1 MTAFMLQAVFISL
14 SGVMAPGPLSAAIV
28 GHSHRSAHAGA
39 LGALGHGVVEFPLMA
54 LILFGFATWADAPL
68 VGPVVGL
75 AGGLVLLWMGIT
87 MVVSARHGLPAIA
100 PEGTDGSAFRAGVL
114 LTGANPYFLVW
125 WLSVGA
131 ALLLRSTEYG
141 GVGIVL
147 FAGAHWMCDLAW
159 LWFLSAA
166 VHRSGRAFGPRF
178 SRLVVAVCGLFLLT
192 MGVDFLVEGIGALRA
207 SYL

>member
-1 MTAFMLQAVFISL
+1 MTAFILQAVFISL

-87 MVVSARHGLPAIA
+87 MVVSVRHGLPVIA

-125 WLSVGA
+125 WLSVVSVSSSSPALTGCATWPGCGFCPPPYIAQGA
-131 ALLLRSTEYG
+131 P
-141 GVGIVL
+141 
-147 FAGAHWMCDLAW
+147 
-159 LWFLSAA
+159 SA
-166 VHRSGRAFGPRF
+166 
-178 SRLVVAVCGLFLLT
+178 
-192 MGVDFLVEGIGALRA
+192 RA
-207 SYL
+207 SVGSWSPSAGCSC